1 MMMVSIKYN
10 TITDLREPEFIFLPA
25 RPDFFTHTALFIC
38 IYMNMYL
45 FRYLGY
51 LCRSDA
57 VKSRSW
63 KMENAKHV
71 GLMMLDVD
79 VLTGYT
85 ISHHWQYTEVM
96 LV

>member
-1 MMMVSIKYN
+1 MIQAIQNRTLNIVEVLLNYN
-10 TITDLREPEFIFLPA
+10 EYVHISLSWV
-25 RPDFFTHTALFIC
+25 
-38 IYMNMYL
+38 
-45 FRYLGY
+45 LGY

-79 VLTGYT
+79 VLTGHNIKPSLAVY
-85 ISHHWQYTEVM
+85 
-96 LV
+96 